1 MTQLDEAHFEL
12 HSANK
17 DKIFQKKKKMKNIN
31 EFFANKNK
39 VMLVDGD
46 LLAYRITSSL
56 EEPVEWEDDVWT
68 LWSDLKKGKQ
78 LFLQSVAYYLSLTKS
93 RKAII
98 CFSDKNNFR
107 KELDSIY
114 KSFRKK
120 IRKPI
125 CYKPLRKW
133 IEETH
138 ETVSYKNLEGD
149 DVIGLLAT
157 GKYKNNCVI
166 VSGDKDM
173 RTIPAPQVCITD
185 DQIEIIDEN
194 LADYNF
200 CTQVLKGDSSDGY
213 TGLVGCGAVK
223 ASRVLNEKKNLIT
236 QWEAVLR
243 EYTRAK
249 YSVDDAYHQAR
260 LARILREG
268 EYNYSTN
275 KPKLWDYKYEH
286 YRHFKEDRKVS

>member
-1 MTQLDEAHFEL
+1 MTEQNEAHFEL
-12 HSANK
+12 HDANK
-17 DKIFQKKKKMKNIN
+17 AKMNNIN
-31 EFFANKNK
+31 KFFANKGK
-39 VMLVDGD
+39 IMLVDGD

-56 EEPVEWEDDVWT
+56 EEPIDWGDDIWT

-78 LFLQSVAYYLSLTKS
+78 LFLQSIGFYLGLTKS
-93 RKAII
+93 FKAII

-107 KELDSIY
+107 KKLDSVY

-125 CYKPLRKW
+125 CYKPLREW

-173 RTIPAPQVCITD
+173 RTIPCPQVCIVD

-213 TGLVGCGAVK
+213 TGLVGCGTIK
-223 ASRVLNEKKNLIT
+223 ASRILTDKKKLSE

-249 YSVDDAYHQAR
+249 YSIDDAYHQAR
-260 LARILREG
+260 LAIILREG
-268 EYNYSTN
+268 EYNYATN
-275 KPKLWDYKYEH
+275 KPKLWDYKYEY
-286 YRHFKEDRKVS
+286 YRHFKEDRKAS

>member
-1 MTQLDEAHFEL
+1 
-12 HSANK
+12 
-17 DKIFQKKKKMKNIN
+17 MKTMNDFYSN
-31 EFFANKNK
+31 TEKY
-39 VMLVDGD
+39 MLVDGD
-46 LLAYRITSSL
+46 LLSYKLTSAL
-56 EEPVEWEDDVWT
+56 EETVDWGNDVWT
-68 LWSDLKKGKQ
+68 LWSDIKLAKQ
-78 LFLQSVAYYLSLTKS
+78 LWTQSIAFYMSLTKS
-93 RKAII
+93 KNPVI
-98 CFSDKNNFR
+98 CFSDEKNFR
-107 KELDSIY
+107 KQLDSDY
-114 KSFRKK
+114 KSYRKK

-125 CYKPLRKW
+125 CYKPLREW

-149 DVIGLLAT
+149 DAIGLLAT
-157 GKYKNNCVI
+157 GKYKNNSVI

-173 RTIPAPQVCITD
+173 RTIPAPQVCIVD

-213 TGLVGCGAVK
+213 TGLVGCGTIK
-223 ASRVLNEKKNLIT
+223 ASRVLLDKKKLNE

-249 YSVDDAYHQAR
+249 YSIDDAYHQAR

-268 EYNYSTN
+268 EYNYATN
-275 KPKLWDYKYEH
+275 KPKLWDYKYEY
-286 YRHFKEDRKVS
+286 YRHFKEDRKAS

>member
-1 MTQLDEAHFEL
+1 MTQLDDAHFEL

-17 DKIFQKKKKMKNIN
+17 DKIFQEKKRMKNIHQ
-31 EFFANKNK
+31 FLANKDK
-39 VMLVDGD
+39 IMLVDGD
-46 LLAYRITSSL
+46 LLAYKITSSL
-56 EEPVEWEDDVWT
+56 EEPIDWGDDVWT

-78 LFLQSVAYYLSLTKS
+78 LFLQSNGFYLGLTKS
-93 RKAII
+93 FKTVI
-98 CFSDKNNFR
+98 CFSDKKNFR
-107 KELDSIY
+107 KELDSGY

-125 CYKPLRKW
+125 CYKPLRQW

-138 ETVSYKNLEGD
+138 EAVSYKNLEGD

-173 RTIPAPQVCITD
+173 RTIPAPQVCIVD
-185 DQIEIIDEN
+185 DQIEIIDEDT
-194 LADYNF
+194 ADYNF

-213 TGLVGCGAVK
+213 TGLVGCGTVK
-223 ASRVLNEKKNLIT
+223 ASRVLNEKKNLVS

-249 YSVDDAYHQAR
+249 YSIDDAYHQAR

-268 EYNYSTN
+268 EYNYTTN
-275 KPKLWDYKYEH
+275 KPKLWDYKYEY